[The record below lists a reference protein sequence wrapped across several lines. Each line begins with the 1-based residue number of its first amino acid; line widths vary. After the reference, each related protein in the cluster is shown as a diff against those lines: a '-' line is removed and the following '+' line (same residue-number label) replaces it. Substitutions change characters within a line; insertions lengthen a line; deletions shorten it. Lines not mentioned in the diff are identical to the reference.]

1 MLSAPFF
8 RCIAPCHPK
17 CPAGKAKIE
26 FFDTTLQSFGLEV
39 RGSGTKT
46 SFVRYYD
53 AYRRKRQFKIG
64 DADPLAVTDARTHAR
79 EVLRRVEL
87 GDDPRV
93 ERAEKRQTPTFEAFV
108 RKTFLPFVQ
117 RHKRSWKTDESL
129 LRYHILPAIGASRR
143 LGELEP
149 KDSLYIQTHML
160 EAGKAPGTAD
170 RVLIL
175 CRYIS
180 NCTIRWK
187 TPGIMTNPTA
197 DVPLLNVD
205 NTTQRF
211 LSAEETQRLVATLDQ
226 PRHRRLKPIVLL
238 LLLTG
243 ARRGEVLKAR
253 FAEFDL
259 DQRVWRIPKSKSGRP
274 RTVPLSQAAVDL
286 LRELQTEA
294 RGPFVCPNPQMGRPF
309 VQVHYA
315 WKRVCRD
322 AGLQDL
328 RMHDLRH
335 SFASF
340 LVNNGRTLYEVQCIL
355 GHHTIGITERYAH
368 LAHESLLDAADTV
381 GTVYASARRPPEDKA
396 A

>member
-46 SFVRYYD
+46 FFVRYYE

-64 DADPLAVTDARTHAR
+64 DADLLAVTDARTHAR

-259 DQRVWRIPKSKSGRP
+259 DQRSGASP
-274 RTVPLSQAAVDL
+274 RASPA
-286 LRELQTEA
+286 
-294 RGPFVCPNPQMGRPF
+294 GRAP
-309 VQVHYA
+309 
-315 WKRVCRD
+315 CR
-322 AGLQDL
+322 
-328 RMHDLRH
+328 
-335 SFASF
+335 
-340 LVNNGRTLYEVQCIL
+340 
-355 GHHTIGITERYAH
+355 
-368 LAHESLLDAADTV
+368 
-381 GTVYASARRPPEDKA
+381 SARRPWICSESSRPRRAVRSSARTRRRA
-396 A
+396 ARSSRCTTPGSASAATPVCQTCACTTCATPSRPSWSTTAGRSTRCSASWATTPSASRSATRT